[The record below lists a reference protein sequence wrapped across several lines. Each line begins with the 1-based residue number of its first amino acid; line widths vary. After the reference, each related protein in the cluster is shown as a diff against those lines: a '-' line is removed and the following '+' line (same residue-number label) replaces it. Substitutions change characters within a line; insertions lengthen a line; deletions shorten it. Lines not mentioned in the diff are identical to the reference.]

1 MNCTEAQNDL
11 PELIGGTLPEARRQ
25 PLESHLVA
33 CPHCRGER
41 DALQQASRL
50 LQAAPPPEVRV
61 DLATLYREAARREQR
76 RLRRWRR
83 AALAAGA
90 GLAALVALTIGLN
103 LEVRL
108 EHHQL
113 VLRWGNPPP
122 QDQSPVRQEVPVA
135 SPHERRAAEAER
147 RLRVLEGLVEGLAVD
162 VQSLELAQGQALA
175 RLRAEL
181 KELRQQAVL
190 HRETMDNDLEA
201 LYAERFLK
209 QKASE

>member
-11 PELIGGTLPEARRQ
+11 PELIGGTLPEVRRQ
-25 PLESHLVA
+25 PLEAHLVA

-50 LQAAPPPEVRV
+50 LQAAPPPEVRM
-61 DLATLYREAARREQR
+61 DLAALYREAARREQR

-83 AALAAGA
+83 AALVAGA

-113 VLRWGNPPP
+113 VLRWGVPP
-122 QDQSPVRQEVPVA
+122 QNQSTVRQEVPVGE
-135 SPHERRAAEAER
+135 PRERDAAEAER

-162 VQSLELAQGQALA
+162 VQSLELAQWQELA

-190 HRETMDNDLEA
+190 HREKLDNDLEA